1 MKLSDAQDYPIENMS
16 LIYSSKTNDVY
27 QAVFQTKRFG
37 TFTRVDGRWRALSS
51 EDTSLENL
59 SIIDILPEDYR
70 EVTAMFDAARKAKRY
85 LKYDEVKEFEVGDMV
100 DVPEYNT
107 GVYTVV
113 ALPGSAVVLLTDINN
128 GTSIVI
134 PSGNGGLTF
143 NS

>member
-1 MKLSDAQDYPIENMS
+1 MLPIFSIWNGEQGVELPP
-16 LIYSSKTNDVY
+16 LIFVTVEITVPDTVNPFFSVTVGYKTLKVFCVVVY
-27 QAVFQTKRFG
+27 G
-37 TFTRVDGRWRALSS
+37 
-51 EDTSLENL
+51 
-59 SIIDILPEDYR
+59 
-70 EVTAMFDAARKAKRY
+70 Y
-85 LKYDEVKEFEVGDMV
+85 LKLYGLGTVIFVEVKEFEVGDMV